1 MKRIL
6 VLLMCFNI
14 VLAPTY
20 VFATTLA
27 SDGWSV
33 SKRLVQGATTFYDGA
48 KNVVLNGKNYAAK
61 GTAAITPT
69 AANVSKMIVRTG
81 AVLAVDLAIK
91 SLLGAVDYVMDPA
104 NNRVKYY
111 VEPTSNSPSPTDQYM
126 WKYESSVTGVTSFR
140 YPGVPSSICQSVL
153 SLWSGKT
160 PWKYD
165 KVSLS
170 SSSTTSIVCYLS
182 STTTSYDGNSG
193 VARVN
198 NPAYDPTAQPN
209 REEKYLP
216 YDAVASQVISDAVAE
231 KSDAKA
237 YVSSVADTALD
248 SDESRQIVGA
258 DQVVQQLSA
267 SQSIPTSNTATGQA
281 AVQPTTDPATGEP
294 TATPSP
300 YDITINFPEACSW
313 MPSICSGL
321 QSVINYLNGF
331 NTWLNEFGKDTTLP
345 NNEKPE
351 FETQSISPTENYI
364 SWAASCPP
372 DVHVPVELYG
382 THSTITFS
390 WVPWCELLSII
401 KPAIVFSA
409 YMGAAFIV
417 LGLRT

>member
-1 MKRIL
+1 
-6 VLLMCFNI
+6 MCFNI

-91 SLLGAVDYVMDPA
+91 SLLGAVDYVMDPD
-104 NNRVKYY
+104 NNRVKYFVAGDPSNPKDPSVQY
-111 VEPTSNSPSPTDQYM
+111 YFLVNAWGVYKEFSSNSAAATDTCKRNAQGYGWIFISATPATFSATEEGIKSASCVIQRDQSSPNETF
-126 WKYESSVTGVTSFR
+126 EF
-140 YPGVPSSICQSVL
+140 
-153 SLWSGKT
+153 
-160 PWKYD
+160 
-165 KVSLS
+165 
-170 SSSTTSIVCYLS
+170 
-182 STTTSYDGNSG
+182 SYQR
-193 VARVN
+193 VA
-198 NPAYDPTAQPN
+198 NPAYNPTAQPN
-209 REEKYLP
+209 KEEKYLS

-231 KSDAKA
+231 KSDAKS

-248 SDESRQIVGA
+248 SDESLQIVGA
-258 DQVVQQLSA
+258 DQVVQQLNA

-281 AVQPTTDPATGEP
+281 VVQPTTDPATGEP
-294 TATPSP
+294 TATPLP

-321 QSVINYLNGF
+321 QSVVNYLNGF
-331 NTWLNEFGKDTTLP
+331 NTWLNEFGKDTSLP
-345 NNEKPE
+345 DNEKPE

-372 DVHVPVELYG
+372 DAHVPVELYG
-382 THSTITFS
+382 THSTIIFS
-390 WVPWCELLSII
+390 WSPWCELLSII

>member
-1 MKRIL
+1 
-6 VLLMCFNI
+6 MCFNI

-20 VFATTLA
+20 VFATTVA
-27 SDGWSV
+27 ADGWSV
-33 SKRLVQGATTFYDGA
+33 TKRIVQGATTFYDGT
-48 KNVVLNGKNYAAK
+48 KNIVLNGKNYAAT
-61 GTAAITPT
+61 GAAAITPT
-69 AANVSKMIVRTG
+69 ATQVSKMIVRTG

-91 SLLGAVDYVMDPA
+91 ALIGAVDYTMDPA
-104 NNRVKYY
+104 NNRVKYFL
-111 VEPTSNSPSPTDQYM
+111 VSDPTD
-126 WKYESSVTGVTSFR
+126 
-140 YPGVPSSICQSVL
+140 PNDPSSQ
-153 SLWSGKT
+153 
-160 PWKYD
+160 Y
-165 KVSLS
+165 
-170 SSSTTSIVCYLS
+170 YYYNA
-182 STTTSYDGNSG
+182 YDGINYATASQACQG
-193 VARVN
+193 MLTHPDYKTFKASLVSQSRCELYRPDGTYFTYYTMYKAA
-198 NPAYDPTAQPN
+198 NPAYDPNAEPN
-209 REEKYLP
+209 RQEKYLP

-258 DQVVQQLSA
+258 DQVVQQLNA

-294 TATPSP
+294 TATPPP

-321 QSVINYLNGF
+321 QSVVNYLNGF
-331 NTWLNEFGKDTTLP
+331 NTWLNEFGKDTSLP
-345 NNEKPE
+345 DNEKPE

-372 DVHVPVELYG
+372 DAHVPVELYG

-390 WVPWCELLSII
+390 WAPWCELLSII

>member
-33 SKRLVQGATTFYDGA
+33 SKRLVQGATTFYDGT
-48 KNVVLNGKNYAAK
+48 KNIILNGKNYAAR
-61 GTAAITPT
+61 GTAAITP
-69 AANVSKMIVRTG
+69 AAGQVSKMIVRTG

-91 SLLGAVDYVMDPA
+91 ALIGGVGYVMDPA

-111 VEPTSNSPSPTDQYM
+111 EGNTDYLGSGIHVQGVYGSSATNACINYVAFLQKANTSYKYRYDNVSGLKLNTGTTYSFNCLYSVDFFPTDSDNRMTQYTA
-126 WKYESSVTGVTSFR
+126 TGTITN
-140 YPGVPSSICQSVL
+140 YTQ
-153 SLWSGKT
+153 
-160 PWKYD
+160 
-165 KVSLS
+165 
-170 SSSTTSIVCYLS
+170 TTQ
-182 STTTSYDGNSG
+182 D
-193 VARVN
+193 
-198 NPAYDPTAQPN
+198 
-209 REEKYLP
+209 EKYLG
-216 YDAVASQVISDAVAE
+216 YDAIAAQVISDAVAE
-231 KSDAKA
+231 KADAKA

-258 DQVVQQLSA
+258 DQVVQQLNA

-294 TATPSP
+294 TATPPP

-321 QSVINYLNGF
+321 QSVVNYLNGF
-331 NTWLNEFGKDTTLP
+331 NTWLNEFGKDTSLP
-345 NNEKPE
+345 DNEKPE

-372 DVHVPVELYG
+372 DAHVPVELYG

-390 WVPWCELLSII
+390 WAPWCELLSII

>member
-1 MKRIL
+1 
-6 VLLMCFNI
+6 MCFNI

-33 SKRLVQGATTFYDGA
+33 SKRLVQGATTFYDGT
-48 KNVVLNGKNYAAK
+48 KNIILNGKNYAAK
-61 GTAAITPT
+61 GTAAITP
-69 AANVSKMIVRTG
+69 AAGQVSKMIVRTG

-91 SLLGAVDYVMDPA
+91 ALIGGVGYVMDPA

-111 VEPTSNSPSPTDQYM
+111 EGNTDYLGSGIHVQGVYGSSATNACINYVAFLQKANTSYKYRYDNVSGLKLNTGTTYSFNCLYSVDFFPTDSDNRMTQYTA
-126 WKYESSVTGVTSFR
+126 TGTITN
-140 YPGVPSSICQSVL
+140 YTQ
-153 SLWSGKT
+153 
-160 PWKYD
+160 
-165 KVSLS
+165 
-170 SSSTTSIVCYLS
+170 TTQ
-182 STTTSYDGNSG
+182 D
-193 VARVN
+193 
-198 NPAYDPTAQPN
+198 
-209 REEKYLP
+209 EKYLG
-216 YDAVASQVISDAVAE
+216 YDAIAAQVISDAVAE
-231 KSDAKA
+231 KADAKA

-258 DQVVQQLSA
+258 DQVVQQLNA

-294 TATPSP
+294 TATPPP

-321 QSVINYLNGF
+321 QSVVNYLNGF
-331 NTWLNEFGKDTTLP
+331 NTWLNEFGKDTSLP
-345 NNEKPE
+345 DNEKPE

-372 DVHVPVELYG
+372 DAHVPVELYG

-390 WVPWCELLSII
+390 WAPWCELLSII